1 MTRARAEKST
11 KTAPITS
18 AKAHNFANAIQPST
32 PTLGSLWYQN
42 NIGNVL
48 GWSKKKLNVLL
59 YVFFEFYCRT
69 PWFPRFGYL
78 RKRVEILNFDGHL
91 ILLQHRKNRRP
102 ISAETGHLI
111 LFFWGL
117 NSFST
122 NPLSSICKK
131 VRIFLLGQ
139 PIFAEAGRLF
149 FPAATK
155 NKRPT

>member
-111 LFFWGL
+111 LFFWGF

-122 NPLSSICKK
+122 TPLSSIWKK
-131 VRIFLLGQ
+131 STYFLVGATN
-139 PIFAEAGRLF
+139 FRRSRSVV
-149 FPAATK
+149 FPRRDK
-155 NKRPT
+155 K